1 MIPTLGKDTL
11 TTTLHKTFSSNI
23 KMERML
29 FAQGENELVDSVVFK
44 GTEKTGNEKYPIA
57 FVLEG
62 GVIDQ
67 PEGVA
72 DVKGLVTSDYQDELE
87 KAWLSELKRS
97 IQPRSTRMF

>member
-1 MIPTLGKDTL
+1 MRTNCLDVYK
-11 TTTLHKTFSSNI
+11 
-23 KMERML
+23 R
-29 FAQGENELVDSVVFK
+29 QVVFK

-87 KAWLSELKRS
+87 KVWLSKLKKKYPAK
-97 IQPRSTRMF
+97 INKNVLKLVKP